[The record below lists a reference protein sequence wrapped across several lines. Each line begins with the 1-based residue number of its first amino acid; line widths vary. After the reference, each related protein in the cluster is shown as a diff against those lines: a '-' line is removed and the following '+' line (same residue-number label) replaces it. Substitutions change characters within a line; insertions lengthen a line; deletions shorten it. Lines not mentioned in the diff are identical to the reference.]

1 MELMIAGSMREPEK
15 FKHSQVMETLK
26 DEDPLLI
33 FGKSGEGKTA
43 GIIQFAKDVGK
54 QLLTISLAMEMPET
68 MGGIPYVKPTEDTKD
83 KKMTAEYFVRL
94 MDERLKPVI
103 EVGGKDWI
111 VFFDEINQASP
122 EVFNTMYSI
131 CHGDPEQRNWNGHP
145 LPHLQVVAA
154 GNMDDGSDGTT
165 YLNALPTPLLNRF
178 DICQLVSDRKET
190 LEHLKDKWKNIP
202 QVSQYI
208 NTLLDNNIPPRDID
222 HCLKIIA
229 FNKSSARLQ
238 MKLGSALTAKLY
250 EIQKKAKPKDPAEVL
265 KGCRT
270 AYNVFKEYGR
280 ATWGPELI
288 ETEEELIEK
297 FKEILTEEEIQSILK
312 GDE

>member
-1 MELMIAGSMREPEK
+1 MEIMIAGRMRKPTK
-15 FKHSQVMETLK
+15 VKHSQLEKVLPCNK
-26 DEDPLLI
+26 PLLI

-43 GIIQFAKDVGK
+43 KIIDYAKKIGK
-54 QLLTISLAMEMPET
+54 KLLIISLAMEMPET
-68 MGGIPYVKPTEDTKD
+68 IGGIPYAKVDKETKVQ
-83 KKMTAEYFVRL
+83 YFIKL
-94 MDERLKPVI
+94 LDERLEPVI
-103 EVGGKDWI
+103 RDKGKDWI
-111 VFFDEINQASP
+111 IFFDEINQGLP
-122 EVFNTMYSI
+122 EVFNALYSI
-131 CHGDPEQRNWNGHP
+131 CHPEPSQRQWNGYP
-145 LPHLQVVAA
+145 LPYLQVFAA
-154 GNMDDGSDGTT
+154 GNLDDGTEGTT

-178 DICQLVSDRKET
+178 FICELVGDRKET
-190 LEHLKDKWKNIP
+190 LDYLKNKWKNIP

-208 NTLLDNNIPPRDID
+208 NVLLDNDIPPRDID
-222 HCLKIIA
+222 QCLEIIA
-229 FNKSSARLQ
+229 YEMDGLLLQ
-238 MKLGSALTAKLY
+238 MKLDEALTLKLY

-288 ETEEELIEK
+288 ETEEELIDK